1 MLQKYCIYFN
11 VSRGERAEYNHW
23 VCFVRLRMTE
33 DWLFVMNPVPLPP
46 LVSKNVRSW
55 VPGEEGNCGRRSVR
69 GEA

>member
-1 MLQKYCIYFN
+1 MLQKYCIYFY
-11 VSRGERAEYNHW
+11 VSRGARTEYNHW
-23 VCFVRLRMTE
+23 VCFVRVRMIE

-46 LVSKNVRSW
+46 LVSKNSRSW